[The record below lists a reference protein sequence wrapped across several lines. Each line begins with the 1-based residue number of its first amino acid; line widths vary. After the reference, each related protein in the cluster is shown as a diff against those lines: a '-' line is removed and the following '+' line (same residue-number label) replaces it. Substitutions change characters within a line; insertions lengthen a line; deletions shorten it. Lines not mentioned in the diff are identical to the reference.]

1 MRKSEPQEKT
11 HLTHPQGKATIQ
23 ILEVTHLNLVLDL
36 IQAVLPAQEVLRQDQ
51 AVLDL
56 VVLVPEAVPQKE
68 VVVANL
74 TD

>member
-1 MRKSEPQEKT
+1 MRKNEVQEKT
-11 HLTHPQGKATIQ
+11 RHTNQQEKAINQ